1 MWCFVVLCVFGGVC
15 DVWCLACGV
24 GGYDGVCGVKY
35 VNRKIEP
42 QCVVNEKKN

>member
-1 MWCFVVLCVFGGVC
+1 MFG
-15 DVWCLACGV
+15 VWRVAW
-24 GGYDGVCGVKY
+24 GYDGVCGVKY